1 MLSWQNLPE
10 KNNPVANP
18 DRVLMSNKTTLLDE
32 LKSIIARSKD
42 WATLELEYAKL
53 TAAEKITILA
63 GAAVAGA
70 VCLLLGIAALILF
83 GISLAYLFMLFMAP
97 ALAFLAS
104 GGVMLLLMA
113 LVYFFKEQLIMN
125 PIAKMLTRVLL
136 KP

>member
-53 TAAEKITILA
+53 TAAEKITIVA

-83 GISLAYLFMLFMAP
+83 GISLAYLFQLFMAP

-113 LVYFFKEQLIMN
+113 LVYFFKEQMIMN

-136 KP
+136 K